1 MNRPIYLKAIIIT
14 FGLTLLTGCING
26 SPKLGVQHN
35 RLSPCPNSP
44 NCVASHPDTPDKQQ
58 IAPILYETE
67 QSLAYEQLLE
77 LLQQRKDAI
86 VVKMEHAHYIRAD
99 FRSPLLGFIDDVEF
113 YFQIPGVIA
122 LRSASRI
129 GYSDLGK
136 NRKRLE
142 ELRLTFKQK
151 TTKTA
156 IVPTETKKLPLQT
169 D

>member
-1 MNRPIYLKAIIIT
+1 
-14 FGLTLLTGCING
+14 
-26 SPKLGVQHN
+26 
-35 RLSPCPNSP
+35 
-44 NCVASHPDTPDKQQ
+44 
-58 IAPILYETE
+58 
-67 QSLAYEQLLE
+67 
-77 LLQQRKDAI
+77 
-86 VVKMEHAHYIRAD
+86 MEHAHYIRAD